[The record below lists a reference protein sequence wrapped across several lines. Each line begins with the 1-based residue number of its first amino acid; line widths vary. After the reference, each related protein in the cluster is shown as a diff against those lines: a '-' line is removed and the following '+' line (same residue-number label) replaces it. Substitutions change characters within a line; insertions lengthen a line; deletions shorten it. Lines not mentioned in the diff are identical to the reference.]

1 MELMSYIQL
10 KGFKLWS
17 NRHTKLLFLDLIG
30 TIAITTA
37 LFVIKGSSRERPHS
51 EREHLN
57 TQGIKR
63 GTWLWKEKIR
73 IKLQLNIQLSLH
85 L

>member
-1 MELMSYIQL
+1 MNFGAIGAHSFFFI
-10 KGFKLWS
+10 
-17 NRHTKLLFLDLIG
+17 DLIG
-30 TIAITTA
+30 PTAITTA

-57 TQGIKR
+57 TEGIKN
-63 GTWLWKEKIR
+63 GTGLWIEKIR
-73 IKLQLNIQLSLH
+73 IQLQFNIQLSVH